1 MSEFNELTSELQALE
16 AALAGLTP
24 AAGGVDRDRLMYR
37 LGQQSIAP
45 RAVGWRWPLATA
57 ALALVAGTLALGL
70 WVNPRERVV
79 YVRTSDLIGD
89 DAAAQAS
96 AQQASEPAIAQ
107 QPPTTTNPLPSQPW
121 PGASWQVGAWRW
133 SPAALY
139 RAEYAEASWRPARPA
154 RERPA
159 LRWGDREAW
168 NRLLDETNERPS
180 ATTFDKKE
188 SA

>member
-16 AALAGLTP
+16 AALAGLAP

-45 RAVGWRWPLATA
+45 RAAGWRWPLATA

-79 YVRTSDLIGD
+79 YVRTSDLVDD
-89 DAAAQAS
+89 DAAAQES
-96 AQQASEPAIAQ
+96 ARPANEKAIAQ
-107 QPPTTTNPLPSQPW
+107 QPPTNPLPGPPW
-121 PGASWQVGAWRW
+121 PGASWQLGAWRS

-139 RAEYAEASWRPARPA
+139 RAEYAEARWRPARPA

>member
-1 MSEFNELTSELQALE
+1 MSECNELTSELQALE
-16 AALAGLTP
+16 AALAGLAP
-24 AAGGVDRDRLMYR
+24 AAGCVDRDRLMYR

-57 ALALVAGTLALGL
+57 ALALVAGLLALGL

-79 YVRTSDLIGD
+79 YVRTSDLIGG
-89 DAAAQAS
+89 AAAQAS

-107 QPPTTTNPLPSQPW
+107 QPTTTNPLPSQPW
-121 PGASWQVGAWRW
+121 PDASWQVGASRW

-139 RAEYAEASWRPARPA
+139 RAEYAESSWRPARPA

-168 NRLLDETNERPS
+168 NRLLDEMSERRQAVTS
-180 ATTFDKKE
+180 DKKD